1 MEEGERARSQKS
13 EVSPPQRSADKE
25 SEVGRQ
31 TDGRGP
37 PPRRED
43 RCARKRDEWAGI
55 VSKHLHEELW
65 QKHRASFF

>member
-37 PPRRED
+37 L
-43 RCARKRDEWAGI
+43 AR
-55 VSKHLHEELW
+55 
-65 QKHRASFF
+65 RASAPEGRPLRSEEGRMGGDCQ